1 MDPERERETKRERMK
16 DEARRDG
23 AFKVKLVFRTCAAR
37 LRERERETER
47 IHTQTNLGLGK
58 KREKDKKKKKNE
70 SPAWKRRL

>member
-37 LRERERETER
+37 LREREKDREDPHTR
-47 IHTQTNLGLGK
+47 ISAGK
-58 KREKDKKKKKNE
+58 KRE
-70 SPAWKRRL
+70 R